1 VLNPDLLAILALL
14 PIVVVAI
21 FLVGLRW
28 PARRAMPLT
37 YLVAAALA
45 WFVWKIPAVSIAAA
59 SLKGLVVAA
68 ELLFIVFGAILLL
81 ATVTRSGAIT
91 TIRRSFRDISPDRR
105 VQVIIVAWLFGS
117 FIEGSAGFG
126 TPAAV
131 AVPLLVGLGFPALPA
146 VVAGMIIQ
154 STPVSFGA
162 VGTPIL
168 VGVRTGLAG
177 EATIDVFA
185 DSIGFASS
193 GELLS
198 LIGLRVATLH
208 AIIGTLVPLFVVTLM
223 TRFFGP
229 KRSALEGL
237 AVWPFAIFAALSMTI
252 PSVTVAY
259 FFGPE
264 FPSLVGGLVGLAI
277 VVPAARIGFLMPP
290 RDQVWDFGPADQW
303 DESWTG
309 KDIHVIETSPR
320 EVGIVMAWMPYV
332 IVAALLVLT
341 RQTSLPGW
349 EISPATMIKSI
360 RIPIDEIFGTKISHQ
375 VHPLHSPG
383 TLFILASLATW
394 GLHRIGARQYAA
406 AWQDAGRTVRSASI
420 ALIFATPMVQV
431 FITSVG
437 GEAGYAAMPI
447 ALAQGVERLAGSAW
461 PLFAPLI
468 GGIGAAVAGSN
479 TISNMMFSLFQFDV
493 GTKIGVDPLWIVALQ
508 AVGGAAGNTIC
519 VHNVVAA
526 SAVVGLAGQ
535 ESVIIRKTLVVFA
548 YYVSLA
554 GGLGYAIVW
563 YRQDGFFSIGTA
575 VVLGVY
581 LTIAII
587 MRRYQ
592 LRTKNQSQTRERK

>member
-1 VLNPDLLAILALL
+1 VNPDLLAVLSLL

-21 FLVGLRW
+21 FLVGMRW
-28 PARRAMPLT
+28 PARHAMPLS

-45 WFVWKIPAVSIAAA
+45 LTIWKIPAVSVAAA
-59 SLKGLVVAA
+59 SLKGLIVAA
-68 ELLFIVFGAILLL
+68 ELLFIIFGAILLL

-91 TIRRSFRDISPDRR
+91 TIRKSFHDISPDRR

-168 VGVRTGLAG
+168 VGVSTGLAG
-177 EATIDVFA
+177 EGTIDAFA
-185 DSIGFASS
+185 DSINAVSS
-193 GELLS
+193 RDLLA
-198 LIGLRVATLH
+198 LIGLRVAALH
-208 AIIGTLVPLFVVTLM
+208 AIIGTLIPLFVVTLM

-229 KRSALEGL
+229 KRSLSEGL
-237 AVWPFAIFAALSMTI
+237 AVWRFAIFAALAMTI

-259 FFGPE
+259 LFGPE
-264 FPSLVGGLVGLAI
+264 FPSLLGGLIGLAI
-277 VVPAARIGFLMPP
+277 VIPAARVGFLMPP
-290 RDQVWDFGPADQW
+290 KDQVWDFGPPDQW
-303 DESWTG
+303 EDSWTG
-309 KDIHVIETSPR
+309 VASTQAIETSPR
-320 EVGIVMAWMPYV
+320 EVGIISAWIPYV

-349 EISPATMIKSI
+349 EVSPAAIIKSI
-360 RIPIDEIFGTKISHQ
+360 RVPIDEILGTKISHQ

-394 GLHRIGARQYAA
+394 GLHRISVRQYVA

-420 ALIFATPMVQV
+420 ALIFTTPMVQV
-431 FITSVG
+431 FITSG
-437 GEAGYAAMPI
+437 GGDAGYAAMPI
-447 ALAQGVERLAGSAW
+447 ALAQGVERLTGSAW

-479 TISNMMFSLFQFDV
+479 TISNMMFSLFQYDV

-535 ESVIIRKTLVVFA
+535 ESIVIRKTLVVFA

-563 YRQDGFFSIGTA
+563 YSQDGFFSIGTA
-575 VVLGVY
+575 VMLGVY
-581 LTIAII
+581 LAMALIVLRHKQIA
-587 MRRYQ
+587 
-592 LRTKNQSQTRERK
+592 KG

>member
-14 PIVVVAI
+14 PIIVVAV
-21 FLVGLRW
+21 FLVGMRW
-28 PARRAMPLT
+28 PARHAMPLT
-37 YLVAAALA
+37 YIVAVVLAL
-45 WFVWKIPAVSIAAA
+45 FVWKIPTVSVAAS
-59 SLKGLVVAA
+59 SLKGIVVAA

-91 TIRRSFRDISPDRR
+91 TIRKSFRDVSPDRR

-177 EATIDVFA
+177 QGTIDAFA

-193 GELLS
+193 SELLS
-198 LIGLRVATLH
+198 LIGFRVAALH
-208 AIIGTLVPLFVVTLM
+208 AIIGTLVPLFVVTIM

-237 AVWPFAIFAALSMTI
+237 AVWPFATFAALSMTI

-264 FPSLVGGLVGLAI
+264 FPSLLGGLIGLAI
-277 VVPAARIGFLMPP
+277 VVPAARMGFLMPP
-290 RDQVWDFGPADQW
+290 TNQVWDFGPANQW
-303 DESWTG
+303 DKSWTG
-309 KDIHVIETSPR
+309 NASTQTIETSPR
-320 EVGIVMAWMPYV
+320 QVGMVMAWLPYV

-341 RQTSLPGW
+341 RQNSLPGW
-349 EISPATMIKSI
+349 EISPATIIKSI
-360 RIPIDEIFGTKISHQ
+360 HIPIENILGTKISHQ

-383 TLFILASLATW
+383 TLFILAALATW
-394 GLHRIGARQYAA
+394 ALHRIGARQFIA

-420 ALIFATPMVQV
+420 ALIFTTPMVQV
-431 FITSVG
+431 FITSG
-437 GEAGYAAMPI
+437 GGDAGYAAMPI

-479 TISNMMFSLFQFDV
+479 TISNMMFSLFQYDV
-493 GTKIGVDPLWIVALQ
+493 GSQIGVDPLWIVALQ

-535 ESVIIRKTLVVFA
+535 ESVIIRKTLIVFA

-563 YRQDGFFSIGTA
+563 FSQDGFFSIGTA
-575 VVLGVY
+575 VVLSVY
-581 LTIAII
+581 LKIGFTIF
-587 MRRYQ
+587 RYKRQ
-592 LRTKNQSQTRERK
+592 AKHTA

>member
-1 VLNPDLLAILALL
+1 LNPDLLAVLAIL
-14 PIVVVAI
+14 PIAVVAV
-21 FLVGLRW
+21 FLVGMRW
-28 PARRAMPLT
+28 PARRAMPLS
-37 YLVAAALA
+37 YVVAVALA
-45 WFVWKIPAVSIAAA
+45 LSVWKIPAVSVAAA
-59 SLKGLVVAA
+59 SLKGLAVAA
-68 ELLFIVFGAILLL
+68 ELLFIIFGAILLL

-91 TIRRSFRDISPDRR
+91 TIRKSFQDISPDRR
-105 VQVIIVAWLFGS
+105 VQVIIIAWLFGS

-177 EATIDVFA
+177 EGTIDAFA
-185 DSIGFASS
+185 SSIGFASS
-193 GELLS
+193 SEMLALV
-198 LIGLRVATLH
+198 GLRVAILH

-229 KRSALEGL
+229 KRSALDGL
-237 AVWPFAIFAALSMTI
+237 AVWRFAIFAALSMTLA
-252 PSVTVAY
+252 SVTVAY

-264 FPSLVGGLVGLAI
+264 FPSLLGGLIGLAI
-277 VVPAARIGFLMPP
+277 VIPAARLGFLMPP
-290 RDQVWDFGPADQW
+290 KDQVWDFGPADQW
-303 DESWTG
+303 PSNWNGVASAPT
-309 KDIHVIETSPR
+309 IETSPR
-320 EVGIVMAWMPYV
+320 QMNIVTAWMPYV

-341 RQTSLPGW
+341 RQISLPGS
-349 EISPATMIKSI
+349 EISPATIIKSI
-360 RIPIDEIFGTKISHQ
+360 QIPIDNIFGTPISHS

-394 GLHRIGARQYAA
+394 GLHRIRSRQYVA
-406 AWQDAGRTVRSASI
+406 AWQDASKTVRSASI
-420 ALIFATPMVQV
+420 ALIFTTPMVQV
-431 FITSVG
+431 FITSG
-437 GEAGYAAMPI
+437 SGDAGYAAMPI
-447 ALAQGVERLAGSAW
+447 ALAQGVERLTGSAW

-535 ESVIIRKTLVVFA
+535 ESVVIRKTLIVFG

-554 GGLGYAIVW
+554 GGLGYSIVW
-563 YRQDGFFSIGTA
+563 FAQDGFFSLGTA
-575 VVLGVY
+575 VVATVY
-581 LTIAII
+581 LTIAVAVIRQ
-587 MRRYQ
+587 RR
-592 LRTKNQSQTRERK
+592 RAPAASTPKEG

>member
-1 VLNPDLLAILALL
+1 MTSLNPDLLAILALL
-14 PIVVVAI
+14 PIAAVAI

-37 YLVAAALA
+37 YIIAAALA
-45 WFVWKIPAVSIAAA
+45 LSVWKVPPLSVAAA
-59 SLKGLVVAA
+59 SLKGLIVAA

-81 ATVTRSGAIT
+81 ATVTRGGAIT
-91 TIRRSFRDISPDRR
+91 TIRKSFSDISPDRR

-177 EATIDVFA
+177 EGTIDAFA
-185 DSIGFASS
+185 DSIHFSS
-193 GELLS
+193 SRELLE
-198 LIGLRVATLH
+198 LIGLRVAALH
-208 AIIGTLVPLFVVTLM
+208 AIIGTLVPLMVVTLM

-229 KRSALEGL
+229 KRSVREGL

-264 FPSLVGGLVGLAI
+264 FPSLFGGLIGLAI
-277 VVPAARIGFLMPP
+277 VVPAARLGFLMPP
-290 RDQVWDFGPADQW
+290 RDQVWDFGPPEQW
-303 DESWTG
+303 DKSWTG
-309 KDIHVIETSPR
+309 AKIQAVQESPR
-320 EVGIVMAWMPYV
+320 DVGIIMAWMPYL

-349 EISPATMIKSI
+349 DVSPASIVKSI
-360 RIPIDEIFGTKISHQ
+360 QIPINEILATKISHQ
-375 VHPLHSPG
+375 VYPLHSPG
-383 TLFILASLATW
+383 TLFILASLATLA
-394 GLHRIGARQYAA
+394 LHRMSRQQYLA

-431 FITSVG
+431 FITSG
-437 GEAGYAAMPI
+437 GGDAGYAAMPI
-447 ALAQGVERLAGSAW
+447 ALAQGVERLTGSAW

-479 TISNMMFSLFQFDV
+479 TISNMMFSLFQYDV

-535 ESVIIRKTLVVFA
+535 ESVVIRKTLVVFV

-554 GGLGYAIVW
+554 GCLGYAILW
-563 YRQDGFFSIGTA
+563 YSK
-575 VVLGVY
+575 V
-581 LTIAII
+581 
-587 MRRYQ
+587 
-592 LRTKNQSQTRERK
+592 

>member
-1 VLNPDLLAILALL
+1 MNPDLLAVLSLL

-21 FLVGLRW
+21 FLVGMRW
-28 PARRAMPLT
+28 SARHAMPLS

-45 WFVWKIPAVSIAAA
+45 WSVWKIPAVSVVAA
-59 SLKGLVVAA
+59 SLKGLIVAA

-91 TIRRSFRDISPDRR
+91 TIRKSFHDISPDRR

-168 VGVRTGLAG
+168 VGVSTGLAG
-177 EATIDVFA
+177 EGTIDAFA
-185 DSIGFASS
+185 DSIGAESS
-193 GELLS
+193 RDLLA
-198 LIGLRVATLH
+198 LIGLRVAALH
-208 AIIGTLVPLFVVTLM
+208 AIIGTLIPLFVVTLM

-229 KRSALEGL
+229 KRSLIEGL
-237 AVWPFAIFAALSMTI
+237 AVWRFAIFAALSMTI

-259 FFGPE
+259 LFGPE
-264 FPSLVGGLVGLAI
+264 FPSLLGGLIGLAI
-277 VVPAARIGFLMPP
+277 VIPAARIGFLMPP
-290 RDQVWDFGPADQW
+290 KDQVWDFGPPDQW
-303 DESWTG
+303 EESWTG
-309 KDIHVIETSPR
+309 VASTQTIETSPR
-320 EVGIVMAWMPYV
+320 EVGIISAWIPYV

-349 EISPATMIKSI
+349 EVSPAAIIKSI
-360 RIPIDEIFGTKISHQ
+360 RVPIDEILGTKISHQ

-394 GLHRIGARQYAA
+394 GLHRISVRQYVA

-420 ALIFATPMVQV
+420 ALIFTTPMVQV
-431 FITSVG
+431 FITSG
-437 GEAGYAAMPI
+437 GGDAGYAAMPI
-447 ALAQGVERLAGSAW
+447 ALAQGVERLTGSAW

-468 GGIGAAVAGSN
+468 GGVGAAVAGSN
-479 TISNMMFSLFQFDV
+479 TISNMMFSLFQYDV

-535 ESVIIRKTLVVFA
+535 ESIVIRKTLVVFA

-563 YRQDGFFSIGTA
+563 YSQDGFFSIGSA

-581 LTIAII
+581 LTMALIV
-587 MRRYQ
+587 
-592 LRTKNQSQTRERK
+592 LRHKHRGKG

>member
-1 VLNPDLLAILALL
+1 MSV
-14 PIVVVAI
+14 
-21 FLVGLRW
+21 
-28 PARRAMPLT
+28 
-37 YLVAAALA
+37 
-45 WFVWKIPAVSIAAA
+45 AAA

-81 ATVTRSGAIT
+81 ATVTRGGAIT
-91 TIRRSFRDISPDRR
+91 TIRKSFQDISPDRR

-168 VGVRTGLAG
+168 VGVSTGLAG
-177 EATIDVFA
+177 EGTIDAFA
-185 DSIGFASS
+185 DSIGAESS
-193 GELLS
+193 RDLLA
-198 LIGLRVATLH
+198 LIGLRVAILH
-208 AIIGTLVPLFVVTLM
+208 AIIGTLIPLLVVTLM
-223 TRFFGP
+223 TRFFGRN
-229 KRSALEGL
+229 RSLFEGL
-237 AVWPFAIFAALSMTI
+237 AVWRFAIFAALSMTI

-264 FPSLVGGLVGLAI
+264 FPSLLGGLIGLAI
-277 VVPAARIGFLMPP
+277 VIPAARLGFLMPP
-290 RDQVWDFGPADQW
+290 KDQIWDFGPPDQW
-303 DESWTG
+303 EDSWTG
-309 KDIHVIETSPR
+309 VASTRTIETSPR
-320 EVGIVMAWMPYV
+320 EVGIISAWIPYV

-349 EISPATMIKSI
+349 EVSPAALIKSI
-360 RIPIDEIFGTKISHQ
+360 RLPIDEILGTKISHQ

-394 GLHRIGARQYAA
+394 GLHRISFRQYVA
-406 AWQDAGRTVRSASI
+406 AWQDAGRTVRAASI
-420 ALIFATPMVQV
+420 ALIFTTPMVQV
-431 FITSVG
+431 FITSG
-437 GEAGYAAMPI
+437 GGDAGYAAMPI
-447 ALAQGVERLAGSAW
+447 ALAQGVERLTGSAW

-479 TISNMMFSLFQFDV
+479 TISNMMFSLFQYDV

-535 ESVIIRKTLVVFA
+535 ESIIIRKTLVVFV

-554 GGLGYAIVW
+554 GGLGYTIVW
-563 YRQDGFFSIGTA
+563 YSQYGFFSIGTA

-581 LTIAII
+581 LTMALIV
-587 MRRYQ
+587 
-592 LRTKNQSQTRERK
+592 LRHKYRAKG

>member
-1 VLNPDLLAILALL
+1 MNPDLLAVLSLL

-21 FLVGLRW
+21 FLVGMRW
-28 PARRAMPLT
+28 PARRAMPLC
-37 YLVAAALA
+37 YLVAVALA
-45 WFVWKIPAVSIAAA
+45 WSVWEIPAVSVVAA
-59 SLKGLVVAA
+59 SFKGLVVAA

-81 ATVTRSGAIT
+81 ATVTRGGAIT
-91 TIRRSFRDISPDRR
+91 TIRKSFHDISPDRR

-168 VGVRTGLAG
+168 VGVSTGLAG
-177 EATIDVFA
+177 EGTIDAFA
-185 DSIGFASS
+185 DSIGAESS
-193 GELLS
+193 RDLLA
-198 LIGLRVATLH
+198 LIGLRVAMLH
-208 AIIGTLVPLFVVTLM
+208 AIIGTLIPLLVVTLM
-223 TRFFGP
+223 TRFFGRN
-229 KRSALEGL
+229 RSLFEGL
-237 AVWPFAIFAALSMTI
+237 ALWRFAIFAALSMTI

-264 FPSLVGGLVGLAI
+264 FPSLLGGLIGLAI
-277 VVPAARIGFLMPP
+277 VIPAARLGFLMPP
-290 RDQVWDFGPADQW
+290 KDQIWDFGPPDQW
-303 DESWTG
+303 EDSWTG
-309 KDIHVIETSPR
+309 VASTRTIETSPR
-320 EVGIVMAWMPYV
+320 KIGIISAWIPYV

-349 EISPATMIKSI
+349 EISPAALIKSI
-360 RIPIDEIFGTKISHQ
+360 RVPIDEILGTKISHQ

-394 GLHRIGARQYAA
+394 GLHRISFRQYVA
-406 AWQDAGRTVRSASI
+406 AWQDAGRTVRAASI
-420 ALIFATPMVQV
+420 ALIFTTPMVQV
-431 FITSVG
+431 FITSG
-437 GEAGYAAMPI
+437 GGDAGYAAMPI
-447 ALAQGVERLAGSAW
+447 ALAQGVERLTGSAW

-479 TISNMMFSLFQFDV
+479 TISNMMFSLFQYDV

-535 ESVIIRKTLVVFA
+535 ESVVIRKTLVVFV

-554 GGLGYAIVW
+554 GCLGYAILW
-563 YRQDGFFSIGTA
+563 YSK
-575 VVLGVY
+575 V
-581 LTIAII
+581 
-587 MRRYQ
+587 
-592 LRTKNQSQTRERK
+592 

>member
-1 VLNPDLLAILALL
+1 MNPDLLAVLSLL

-21 FLVGLRW
+21 FLVGMRW
-28 PARRAMPLT
+28 PARHAMPLS
-37 YLVAAALA
+37 YWVAAALA
-45 WFVWKIPAVSIAAA
+45 WSVWKIPAVSVVAA
-59 SLKGLVVAA
+59 SLKGLIVAA

-91 TIRRSFRDISPDRR
+91 TIRKSFHDISPDRR

-168 VGVRTGLAG
+168 VGVSTGLAG
-177 EATIDVFA
+177 EGTIDAFA
-185 DSIGFASS
+185 DSIGAESS
-193 GELLS
+193 RDLLA
-198 LIGLRVATLH
+198 LIGLRVAALH
-208 AIIGTLVPLFVVTLM
+208 AIIGTLIPLFVVTLM

-229 KRSALEGL
+229 KRSLIEGL
-237 AVWPFAIFAALSMTI
+237 AVWRFAIFAALSMTI

-259 FFGPE
+259 LFGPE
-264 FPSLVGGLVGLAI
+264 FPSLLGGLIGLAI
-277 VVPAARIGFLMPP
+277 VIPAARIGFLMPP
-290 RDQVWDFGPADQW
+290 KDQVWDFGPPDQW
-303 DESWTG
+303 EESWTG
-309 KDIHVIETSPR
+309 VASTQTIETSPR
-320 EVGIVMAWMPYV
+320 EVGIISAWIPYV

-349 EISPATMIKSI
+349 EVSPAAIIKSI
-360 RIPIDEIFGTKISHQ
+360 RVPIDEILGTKISHQ

-394 GLHRIGARQYAA
+394 GLHRISVRQYVA

-420 ALIFATPMVQV
+420 ALIFTTPMVQV
-431 FITSVG
+431 FITSG
-437 GEAGYAAMPI
+437 GGDAGYAAMPI
-447 ALAQGVERLAGSAW
+447 ALAQGVERLTGSAW

-468 GGIGAAVAGSN
+468 GGVGAAVAGSN
-479 TISNMMFSLFQFDV
+479 TISNMMFSLFQYDV

-535 ESVIIRKTLVVFA
+535 ESIVIRKTLVVFA

-563 YRQDGFFSIGTA
+563 YSQDGFFSIGSA

-581 LTIAII
+581 LTMALIV
-587 MRRYQ
+587 
-592 LRTKNQSQTRERK
+592 LRHKHRGKG

>member
-1 VLNPDLLAILALL
+1 MNPDLLAVLALL
-14 PIVVVAI
+14 PIIVVAI
-21 FLVGLRW
+21 FLVGMRW
-28 PARRAMPLT
+28 PARRAMPLS
-37 YLVAAALA
+37 YLVAATLA
-45 WFVWKIPAVSIAAA
+45 WLVWKIPAVSVAAA
-59 SLKGLVVAA
+59 SLKGLVIAA
-68 ELLFIVFGAILLL
+68 ELLFIIFGAILLL
-81 ATVTRSGAIT
+81 ATVNRSGAIT
-91 TIRRSFRDISPDRR
+91 TIRKSFHDISPDRR

-177 EATIDVFA
+177 EGTIDSFA
-185 DSIGFASS
+185 DSIGFSS
-193 GELLS
+193 SSDLLW
-198 LIGLRVATLH
+198 LIGLRVAALH

-229 KRSALEGL
+229 KRSALDGL
-237 AVWPFAIFAALSMTI
+237 AIWPFAIFAAFSMTI

-264 FPSLVGGLVGLAI
+264 FPSLLGGLVGLAI
-277 VVPAARIGFLMPP
+277 VIPAARKGFLMPP
-290 RDQVWDFGPADQW
+290 KDQVWDFGPPDQW
-303 DESWTG
+303 EENWTG
-309 KDIHVIETSPR
+309 VASTQTIETSAR
-320 EVGIVMAWMPYV
+320 KVGIITAWMPYV

-341 RQTSLPGW
+341 RQASLPGW
-349 EISPATMIKSI
+349 EISPATIIKSI
-360 RIPIDEIFGTKISHQ
+360 QIPIDNILETKISHQ

-394 GLHRIGARQYAA
+394 GLHRISVRQYVS
-406 AWQDAGRTVRSASI
+406 AWKDAGRTVRSASI
-420 ALIFATPMVQV
+420 ALIFTTPMVQV
-431 FITSVG
+431 FITSG
-437 GEAGYAAMPI
+437 GGDAGYAAMPI
-447 ALAQGVERLAGSAW
+447 ALAQGVERLTGSAW
-461 PLFAPLI
+461 PLFTPLI

-493 GTKIGVDPLWIVALQ
+493 GSKIGVDPLWIVALQ

-535 ESVIIRKTLVVFA
+535 ESIVIRKTLIVFA
-548 YYVSLA
+548 YYVTLA

-563 YRQDGFFSIGTA
+563 FSKDGFFSIGTMI
-575 VVLGVY
+575 VLAVY
-581 LTIAII
+581 LTIAITI
-587 MRRYQ
+587 WRCRKQ
-592 LRTKNQSQTRERK
+592 QTKHCR